1 MKVWLCS
8 HQRLQLL
15 ALYQVEFGG
24 EVVEV
29 FVAGVD
35 VRFGSHQQ
43 DPVEVMD
50 VDVHEHTEETTHHL
64 LTDLDEVLR
73 EGNS

>member
-1 MKVWLCS
+1 MKVWFCS

-15 ALYQVEFGG
+15 ALDQVEFGG
-24 EVVEV
+24 EEVEV

-35 VRFGSHQQ
+35 VRFGSHQE

-50 VDVHEHTEETTHHL
+50 VDVHKHTEKTTQDL
-64 LTDLDEVLR
+64 LTDLDEVLW